1 MVTVGETPAAEA
13 PLQLRKVAHLPLCFR
28 LRSSRGGLLLLYR
41 TGWVIRA
48 ARSSLREGGGSN
60 GGGGGG
66 GGRRK
71 GSRPGQVRFSLSLSI
86 PLSSFPL
93 SDGGGGGWRRKK
105 KKKGRENRNVRS
117 LRSRDVPP
125 AKKGGNQ
132 ALHLEYVDNEKNRL
146 GKSGRKF
153 ATISEIN

>member
-41 TGWVIRA
+41 TGWVIRG

-71 GSRPGQVRFSLSLSI
+71 GSRPGQVRFSLSLS
-86 PLSSFPL
+86 LSLPFLFPPV
-93 SDGGGGGWRRKK
+93 GRRRRRMAAEEEEEGKRESQCSKPAIARCTSCKK
-105 KKKGRENRNVRS
+105 R
-117 LRSRDVPP
+117 
-125 AKKGGNQ
+125 
-132 ALHLEYVDNEKNRL
+132 
-146 GKSGRKF
+146 GKSSVTLGVRGQ
-153 ATISEIN
+153 